1 MKPLCPKCLKALEV
15 IKACGCRDYF
25 CNHCNELVSKS
36 KIIEPAA
43 AIQKEKEMLKNR
55 TLNSS

>member
-1 MKPLCPKCLKALEV
+1 MKLLCPKCHLEVEV

-36 KIIEPAA
+36 KVIEQPDTV
-43 AIQKEKEMLKNR
+43 QKQADSEAVDKQG
-55 TLNSS
+55 TD